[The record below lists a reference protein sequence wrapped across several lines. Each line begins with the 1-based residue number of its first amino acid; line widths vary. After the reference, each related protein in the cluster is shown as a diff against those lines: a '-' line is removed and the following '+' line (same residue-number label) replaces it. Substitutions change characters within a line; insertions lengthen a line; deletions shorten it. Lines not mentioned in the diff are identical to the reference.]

1 MLHFPNC
8 KINLGLHITGKRPD
22 GYHDLESVF
31 YPLPLRDALE
41 MVVAETNSFA
51 TYGAPIPGDSSDN
64 LVLKAYDVL
73 KQNFPDILPVKIALL
88 KNIPMG
94 AGLGGGSANG
104 AEALKMLNE
113 LFKLNLDDEVLAG
126 YALKLGSDC
135 PFFIKNCPALATG
148 RGEILKPI
156 DLDLSGYQF
165 VIVKPPVHLS
175 TAWAFS
181 QICPQIAHSGLLQ
194 ILAQPVD
201 TWKNLLSN
209 DFEPAVFK
217 AYPQVGAIKNSLYQ
231 AGALYS
237 SMSGSG
243 SAVYAIF
250 DQDVPVV
257 NLKNELAG
265 CEIFTC

>member
-22 GYHDLESVF
+22 GYHNLESVF

-41 MVVAETNSFA
+41 IVVAETNSFA

-64 LVLKAYDVL
+64 LVLKAYDLL
-73 KQNFPDILPVKIALL
+73 KQDFPQILPVKIALL

-113 LFKLNLDDEVLAG
+113 LFKLNLNSEVLEG

-135 PFFIKNCPALATG
+135 PFFIKNCPVLATG
-148 RGEILKPI
+148 RGEVLKPI
-156 DLDLSGYQF
+156 NLDLSDYQF
-165 VIVKPPVHLS
+165 VIVKPAVHLS

-181 QICPQIAHSGLLQ
+181 QISPQSTNSGLLQ
-194 ILAQPVD
+194 IITQAVD
-201 TWKNLLSN
+201 TWRNLLSN

-217 AYPQVGAIKNSLYQ
+217 AYPQVGAIKSSLYQ

-243 SAVYAIF
+243 SAVYGIF
-250 DQDVPVV
+250 NQDVPVGT
-257 NLKNELAG
+257 LKNELPG